1 MLVHNLICRKYI
13 TIVNIWTSYNV
24 PKRYNR
30 PLIAAIV
37 RVSRFPL
44 EFSKSRFS
52 VVIWQEFESSF
63 VRRDRIVSI
72 INERARGTLTNGSP
86 SLNQYDGLA
95 ARGRSLT
102 DFFPRWQGSG
112 GRVFA
117 PSPCYVRPL
126 HTSRRAINKCAG
138 DRCRAL
144 PHHCP
149 RPHISPEHSFFLF
162 TW

>member
-1 MLVHNLICRKYI
+1 MNQRRARCYKTHIYNRYM
-13 TIVNIWTSYNV
+13 SYYV
-24 PKRYNR
+24 PIRYNWR
-30 PLIAAIV
+30 LIAAVV
-37 RVSRFPL
+37 RVAHFPM
-44 EFSKSRFS
+44 EFHKNCFS
-52 VVIWQEFESSF
+52 VVIWQEFKSSF

-102 DFFPRWQGSG
+102 DFFPRWQGLG

-117 PSPCYVRPL
+117 PSLCYVRLL

-138 DRCRAL
+138 DRCRA
-144 PHHCP
+144 PRHHCP